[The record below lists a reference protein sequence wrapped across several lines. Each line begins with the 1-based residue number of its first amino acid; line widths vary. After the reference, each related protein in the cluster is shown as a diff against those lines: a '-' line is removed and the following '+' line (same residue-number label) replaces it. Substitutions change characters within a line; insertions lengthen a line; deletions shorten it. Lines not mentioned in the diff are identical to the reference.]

1 MLEGTMKTYTVGIL
15 GFGFIGKVHAYAHL
29 TLPLYYPQAGFRTR
43 ITHIGTSA
51 MASARTACAQVR
63 ADVPV
68 VDYGEITEN
77 PDIDIVHICT
87 PNHLHK
93 DMLLSAIKS
102 NKHIYCDKPLVAD
115 AAEAAQIK
123 EVLAGY
129 TATAQMTF
137 QCRFFPATLRA
148 VQLAREGFLG
158 DVHEFRASYLHSG
171 SANPETPLKWKLSA
185 KHGGGVIADL
195 GAHVFDLVH
204 ALLGEYDR
212 LTATTRI
219 AYARRPSA
227 DDPVRMEAVDAE
239 DSVNII
245 VRLKNGA
252 VGAIEASKTATGTED
267 ELRFELH
274 GSGGAIRFNSMRP
287 HHLEVYNGSI
297 SDRPYGGMKGW
308 TVVDCGQRYA
318 ESNFP
323 GPKFSIGWMRAHVAS
338 LYSFLD
344 NVANEAPGRPGFDQ
358 GLYVQHIIER
368 VRESARLNDWVR
380 V

>member
-1 MLEGTMKTYTVGIL
+1 MRTYTVGIL

-29 TLPLYYPQAGFRTR
+29 VLPLYYPQSGLRTR

-51 MASARTACAQVR
+51 MATAKKACDQVQ

-68 VDYGEITEN
+68 TDYREITEN
-77 PDIDIVHICT
+77 PAVDIVHICT

-93 DMLLSAIKS
+93 DMLLSAIKN

-115 AAEAAQIK
+115 AAEAAQIR
-123 EVLAGY
+123 EALSGY
-129 TATAQMTF
+129 TGTAQMTF

-171 SANPETPLKWKLSA
+171 SAVRQAPLKWKLSA
-185 KHGGGVIADL
+185 KYGGGVIADL

-204 ALLGEYDR
+204 ALLGDYDS
-212 LTATTRI
+212 LIAAARI
-219 AYARRPSA
+219 AYPQRPSA
-227 DDPVRMEAVDAE
+227 DDPARMEVVEAE

-245 VRLKNGA
+245 ARLKNGA
-252 VGAIEASKTATGTED
+252 LGTIEASKTATGTED

-274 GSGGAIRFNSMRP
+274 GSDGAIRFNSMQP
-287 HHLEVYNGSI
+287 HYLQVYDGATP
-297 SDRPYGGMKGW
+297 DRPFGGMKGW
-308 TVVDCGQRYA
+308 TVVDCGQRYP

-323 GPKFSIGWMRAHVAS
+323 GPKFSIGWMRAHVAG

-344 NVANEAPGRPGFDQ
+344 NVARGCPGRPGLDQ
-358 GLYVQHIIER
+358 GLYVQHVIDR
-368 VRESARLNDWVR
+368 VRESARLNAWLR
-380 V
+380 L

>member
-1 MLEGTMKTYTVGIL
+1 MRTYTVGIL

-29 TLPLYYPQAGFRTR
+29 TLPLYYPQSDFRTR

-51 MASARTACAQVR
+51 MATAQKGCVQVQ

-68 VDYGEITEN
+68 TDYREITEN

-93 DMLLSAIKS
+93 DMLLSAIKN
-102 NKHIYCDKPLVAD
+102 NKHIYCDKPLVAN
-115 AAEAAQIK
+115 AAEADQIR
-123 EVLAGY
+123 EALSGY

-171 SANPETPLKWKLSA
+171 SATPQAPLKWKLSA
-185 KHGGGVIADL
+185 KYGGGVIADL
-195 GAHVFDLVH
+195 GAHVFDLTH
-204 ALLGEYDR
+204 ALLGDYDR
-212 LTATTRI
+212 LIAVSRI
-219 AYARRPSA
+219 AYPRRPSA
-227 DDPVRMEAVDAE
+227 EDPARMVSVEAE

-245 VRLKNGA
+245 ARMKNGA

-274 GSGGAIRFNSMRP
+274 GSAGAIRFNSMQP
-287 HHLEVYNGSI
+287 HQLQVYDAGI
-297 SDRPYGGMKGW
+297 ADKPWGGMKGW
-308 TVVDCGQRYA
+308 TYVDCGQRYPD
-318 ESNFP
+318 SPFP
-323 GPKFSIGWMRAHVAS
+323 GPKFAVGWMRAHVAS
-338 LYSFLD
+338 LFGFLD
-344 NVANEAPGRPGFDQ
+344 NVSKGSAGEPGFDQ
-358 GLYVQHIIER
+358 GLYVQQVIER
-368 VRESARLNDWVR
+368 VRESARLSKWMEL
-380 V
+380 